1 MLKEKE
7 EEIARLKIH
16 LEAREREFPEFLANC
31 LEYLKKKEVR
41 AFIKSGKNT
50 LKSL

>member
-16 LEAREREFPEFLANC
+16 LEAREREFPEFLADC
-31 LEYLKKKEVR
+31 LEYLKKKKLEPLSRV
-41 AFIKSGKNT
+41 GKIH
-50 LKSL
+50 